1 MTTGTTSIS
10 LSCCRTYHL
19 TIFAMYASTIRLRAA
34 SWASYVV
41 RQVTYVCSQV
51 SLCIRW
57 KRIWGSGHPWHNS
70 SEGSGIVDAPDISP
84 PPDARSYSI
93 KAFILVVMEAK
104 ISSIRQTSSC
114 KWRYQSFWG
123 ILPCWFSSSPIPFIG
138 IVGRNSASWVHLDRE
153 VELGV
158 DWAARWR
165 RESLLD
171 CSKMLPRVP
180 FVFHRVSLRASL

>member
-1 MTTGTTSIS
+1 MQVRSGSEPHHEQVMWCDKLLMFVAKFLYVYVGNGYGGVVTLGTIP
-10 LSCCRTYHL
+10 
-19 TIFAMYASTIRLRAA
+19 LRGLA
-34 SWASYVV
+34 
-41 RQVTYVCSQV
+41 
-51 SLCIRW
+51 LF
-57 KRIWGSGHPWHNS
+57 
-70 SEGSGIVDAPDISP
+70 DAPDISP